1 MRLRKVVRVPMSLLA
16 AAIVDI
22 LKHIIIVIVIILAA
36 CFLALHRCVAHGMR
50 FQGFDPGGIIEVP
63 LVMCLFFLVETEVS
77 QVCSLRRSKSRA
89 DDIHRL
95 LSKVFQTRRIPLMRD
110 FQPRENCAYIAYFFT

>member
-1 MRLRKVVRVPMSLLA
+1 MSLLA

-63 LVMCLFFLVETEVS
+63 LVMCLFFFGGDR
-77 QVCSLRRSKSRA
+77 SLAGVFTAPFEIKSG
-89 DDIHRL
+89 
-95 LSKVFQTRRIPLMRD
+95 
-110 FQPRENCAYIAYFFT
+110 